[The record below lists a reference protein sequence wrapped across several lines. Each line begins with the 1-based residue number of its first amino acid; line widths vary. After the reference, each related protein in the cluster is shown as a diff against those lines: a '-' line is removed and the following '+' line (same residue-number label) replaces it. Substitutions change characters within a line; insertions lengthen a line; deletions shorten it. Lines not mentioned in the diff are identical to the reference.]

1 MKRAA
6 AAAFALVLWRA
17 ADALAQ
23 GCAMCASSLPGAE
36 DPLAQGFNYSIFMFL
51 GVTYGLIT
59 VGGSWIGYMYWRAAQ
74 ARRTP
79 SQVLAFHRLQK
90 EEQS

>member
-1 MKRAA
+1 MKRTLAA
-6 AAAFALVLWRA
+6 LALVAWSA
-17 ADALAQ
+17 ADAFAQ

-51 GVTYGLIT
+51 GVTYGLIA
-59 VGGSWIGYMYWRAAQ
+59 VGGGWIGYMYWRAMR
-74 ARRTP
+74 ARQP
-79 SQVLAFHRLQK
+79 ASQVLAFHRMQK